1 MCEPDDIAP
10 YLAYSDV
17 VDGHSADM
25 AEQARRLADGGGG
38 AFGIVRRSFQWVS
51 NHIAHSM
58 DCGAKTVPCSAGEVL
73 AAGHGLC
80 YAKCHLLAALLRAN
94 GIAAGFDYQRLG
106 DPDGGYALHGLTTV
120 YLPATGWIRLD
131 SRGRANGP
139 VNLDSPADRLLFPA
153 SGPGELNYRL
163 NLAAPLPEVVHL
175 LRRTQTL
182 AAAVERLPGS
192 VHMG

>member
-1 MCEPDDIAP
+1 MYEPDDLAP
-10 YLAYSDV
+10 YLAYSGV
-17 VDGHSADM
+17 VDSHNPGV
-25 AEQARRLADGGGG
+25 AEQARRLAEGDGG

-51 NHIAHSM
+51 NRIAHSM
-58 DCGAKTVPCSAGEVL
+58 DCGAETVPCSAGEVL

-106 DPDGGYALHGLTTV
+106 DPDGGYALHGVNTV
-120 YLPATGWIRLD
+120 YLPGAGWLWLD
-131 SRGRANGP
+131 PRGRAHSP
-139 VNLDSPADRLLFPA
+139 VNLDSAADRLLFSA
-153 SGPGELNYRL
+153 SGPGELTYRL
-163 NLAAPLPEVVHL
+163 NLAVPLPEVVHL

-182 AAAVERLPGS
+182 AAAVETLPGA